1 MSNLEIISKCDVRQQ
16 FLFLTTCLGRT
27 KNLYSLFEVEIKHDK
42 FDYANKF
49 KNASEKINKF
59 YQECLS
65 ILFDN
70 SDSFNTDPNLF
81 YELAP
86 SYEEYSTVTATIA
99 TQIAL
104 LCTSVGEFYMNG
116 SIDAIQETLL
126 NIEEII
132 NIVKSENFERYNLAG
147 NSWEYVQSFLEKEKA
162 DQSEILKRIEGQ
174 NLDKQLFNEL
184 VDKYKII
191 FL

>member
-1 MSNLEIISKCDVRQQ
+1 MNIVSLKQELYIFRVSNILYIYSLVYSIMSNLEIISKCDVRQQ

-86 SYEEYSTVTATIA
+86 SYEEYSTVTETIA

-104 LCTSVGEFYMNG
+104 LCTSVGEF
-116 SIDAIQETLL
+116 I
-126 NIEEII
+126 
-132 NIVKSENFERYNLAG
+132 
-147 NSWEYVQSFLEKEKA
+147 
-162 DQSEILKRIEGQ
+162 
-174 NLDKQLFNEL
+174 
-184 VDKYKII
+184 
-191 FL
+191 